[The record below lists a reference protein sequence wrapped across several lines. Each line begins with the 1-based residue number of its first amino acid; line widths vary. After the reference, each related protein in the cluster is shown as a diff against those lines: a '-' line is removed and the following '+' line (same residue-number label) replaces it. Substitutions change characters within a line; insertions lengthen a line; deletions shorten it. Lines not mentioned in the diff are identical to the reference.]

1 MFSQSFARGIS
12 PSGNRHRCLKFY
24 LTKRSDQCIL
34 AFGLINA
41 LPFGDPASAGARPQ

>member
-1 MFSQSFARGIS
+1 MFKGVQSFARGIS

-24 LTKRSDQCIL
+24 LTKRSDQGIL

-41 LPFGDPASAGARPQ
+41 EIVLFLI